1 MKKFSF
7 AFTIVLLLV
16 ASVASA
22 AFSQDYNS
30 ALKTAKSENK
40 PLLLY
45 FFSKSCYYCTLMDGK
60 TLSDKE
66 VVAVLKKDF
75 VFLRVDVDKS
85 EDLGRLYHVSGT
97 PSSWFLESSGKRV
110 GEIPGYVETQD
121 YKHILD
127 YMKGRH
133 YRETDLQAYL
143 KNASVKR

>member
-1 MKKFSF
+1 MKKLSF
-7 AFTIVLLLV
+7 VLAIAFVLL
-16 ASVASA
+16 ASA

-30 ALKTAKSENK
+30 ALKTAKKENK

-45 FFSKSCYYCTLMDGK
+45 FFSKSCYYCTLMDNK
-60 TLSDKE
+60 TLADKG
-66 VVAVLKKDF
+66 VAATLNKDF

-110 GEIPGYVETQD
+110 GQIPGYIETGD
-121 YKHILD
+121 YKRILD

-133 YRETDLQAYL
+133 YMEMDLQAYL
-143 KNASVKR
+143 KKASSRR

>member
-1 MKKFSF
+1 MKKLSF
-7 AFTIVLLLV
+7 VLAIAFVLL
-16 ASVASA
+16 ASA

-30 ALKTAKSENK
+30 ALKTAKKENK

-45 FFSKSCYYCTLMDGK
+45 FFSKSCYYCTLMGGK
-60 TLSDKE
+60 TLADKE
-66 VVAVLKKDF
+66 IAAILKKDF

-85 EDLGRLYHVSGT
+85 DDLGRLYRISGT

-121 YKHILD
+121 YKHILE

-133 YRETDLQAYL
+133 YREMGLQDYL
-143 KNASVKR
+143 KNASARK